1 MQAGSSCPLW
11 DYDDGDGCEA
21 HWDRHY
27 SLIFY
32 YIAGANVMYS
42 SLYPSETQKKVL
54 VGLINAALLHHQPE
68 DILSFSL
75 ET

>member
-1 MQAGSSCPLW
+1 MRAGNSCPLW
-11 DYDDGDGCEA
+11 DYDDSGGCEA
-21 HWDRHY
+21 HWDGHY

-42 SLYPSETQKKVL
+42 PLYPSETQKKVL

-68 DILSFSL
+68 DILSFSS